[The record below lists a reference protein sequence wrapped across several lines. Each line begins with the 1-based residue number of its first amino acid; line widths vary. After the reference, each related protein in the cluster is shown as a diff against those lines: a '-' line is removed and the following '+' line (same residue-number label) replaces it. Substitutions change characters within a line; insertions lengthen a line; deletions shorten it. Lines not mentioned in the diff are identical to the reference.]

1 MSEIQQPK
9 PYDPIDTL
17 ARSLFAFAL
26 LAWIPMLITWILFVL
41 SPIPPNATFAQ
52 VRTIIIIGFGLTTLG
67 GFGLVVWLFRH
78 PPAELI
84 TISKFIQRIFGN
96 RWFVLIFILLLLEI
110 NIIAFLTLTNI
121 APTITMPLKFLL
133 VCWTFIFFGLLL
145 TIHWLGIR
153 AWFTRTEGIWVSIGL
168 TVTTILI
175 IGGLLILTS
184 QFINTTGIIGQLQG
198 SLDSRQ
204 LDFIDDGHAPTSQQF
219 WAEQGQM
226 TVRWLPYNYWTTA
239 PFDGEYI
246 NIDSQGVRF
255 TPSFTDNDSAQ
266 KIYFF
271 GGSTM
276 WGEGARDA
284 YTIAG
289 HVAQI
294 LDSDNQPQRVI
305 NYGQTGYVST
315 QDLILFQTQLG
326 LDNVPDIA
334 IFYQGFNDVYSAYL
348 QASAGLP
355 YREHQRV
362 SDVEAGRI
370 LRSGQPVFRL
380 PDGDFSTY
388 DWSLIGTESATAQE
402 IADRWFANVKI
413 VQTLA
418 EAYNIDIAIIWQPA
432 LFGKN
437 NLVDDEQR
445 ILDDLETESPNF
457 IDLYKEV
464 DRIVRNRIEEE
475 NLSNIIVLTDLF
487 AEDEKAIFYD
497 LVHITEIGN
506 LTVADALIP
515 TIRTLLE
522 N

>member
-1 MSEIQQPK
+1 MTEVQQPK
-9 PYDPIDTL
+9 PYEPIETL

-26 LAWIPMLITWILFVL
+26 IAWIPMLITWILFVL
-41 SPIPPNATFAQ
+41 SPIPPDATFAQ
-52 VRTIIIIGFGLTTLG
+52 FRTIIIIGFAIATLA
-67 GFGLVVWLFRH
+67 GFGIVVWLFRH
-78 PPAELI
+78 QPPELLGL
-84 TISKFIQRIFGN
+84 SKRVQHLFSN
-96 RWFVLIFILLLLEI
+96 RWLTPIVVLLLLEI
-110 NIIAFLTLTNI
+110 NIIAFLTLGNI

-133 VCWTFIFFGLLL
+133 ICWSIIFFGLLL
-145 TIHWLGIR
+145 TIHWLGIQI
-153 AWFTRTEGIWVSIGL
+153 WFAKTQGLWVSIG
-168 TVTTILI
+168 VTMVIAVLL
-175 IGGLLILTS
+175 GGLFIFTS
-184 QFINTTGIIGQLQG
+184 QLINATGIIGKLQG
-198 SLDSRQ
+198 SLDYRQ
-204 LDFIDDGHAPTSQQF
+204 LDFIDDGHAPTPQQF

-246 NIDSQGVRF
+246 NIDSQGIRF
-255 TPSFTDNDSAQ
+255 TPSFTEDNSAQ

-289 HVAQI
+289 HVAQF
-294 LDSDNQPQRVI
+294 LDAENQPQHVI

-348 QASAGLP
+348 QSSAGLP

-388 DWSLIGTESATAQE
+388 DWSLIGTNSATAQE
-402 IADRWFANVKI
+402 IADRWFANVEI

-445 ILDDLETESPNF
+445 ILDNLENESPNF
-457 IDLYKEV
+457 VDLYKDV
-464 DRIVRNRIEEE
+464 DNIVRTRVRDEK
-475 NLSNIIVLTDLF
+475 LSNIIVLTDLF
-487 AEDEKAIFYD
+487 AEDEQAIFYD

-506 LTVADALIP
+506 LAVADALMPKILE
-515 TIRTLLE
+515 LLGK
-522 N
+522 